1 MELLKTGTARMS
13 SDGIMDTRYSL
24 TNKVE
29 TELFTMITVDLLY
42 EDEIDQLVSI
52 YLCWEKLKNIIR
64 LTY

>member
-13 SDGIMDTRYSL
+13 SDGITHTRYSL

-52 YLCWEKLKNIIR
+52 YLCWKKFRNIIR